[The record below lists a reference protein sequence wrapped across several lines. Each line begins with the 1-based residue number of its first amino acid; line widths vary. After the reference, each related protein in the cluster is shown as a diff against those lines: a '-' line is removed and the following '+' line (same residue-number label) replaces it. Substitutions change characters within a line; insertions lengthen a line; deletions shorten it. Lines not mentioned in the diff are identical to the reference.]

1 MRMDVWHCTPW
12 SRRTRAPSYPVVTR
26 FLTSPATHSVYAGQN
41 TFISCYEESGPNPKV
56 PVTGVE
62 GGLMG
67 AMVGYVLGGCFGF
80 KWFAEP

>member
-26 FLTSPATHSVYAGQN
+26 FLTSPATRSVYAGQN

-62 GGLMG
+62 GGFLDVVVDCVSG
-67 AMVGYVLGGCFGF
+67 SELGFR
-80 KWFAEP
+80 W